1 MAHGKHR
8 SQQEEESGEGAPLWI
23 ISFADMISLLMAFFV
38 MLSTF
43 SSFGP
48 AAAEKLQR
56 AVKAVLNPGNLGGWY
71 PFRPRTAI
79 GPQSIAAGQIEKGS
93 DKPTLDETQGPG
105 LMAETKAGDFRTRK
119 VFTIESS
126 RIFWGAGTTLSQDGR
141 AFLNTLA
148 AYAAKLPDRIV
159 ICETGLDNNP
169 EPGLLRAVTVLTHL
183 AARGISKDR
192 CSVGARSMLPREDRG
207 GQRMLEV
214 VLLDESVYK

>member
-1 MAHGKHR
+1 MAQEK
-8 SQQEEESGEGAPLWI
+8 QKPKQEEDSVEGAPLWI

-38 MLSTF
+38 MLSTL

-48 AAAEKLQR
+48 AEAEKLQR
-56 AVKAVLNPGNLGGWY
+56 TVKAVLDPIGFGGWY

-79 GPQSIAAGQIEKGS
+79 GPQAVAAGQIEKGS
-93 DKPTLDETQGPG
+93 DRPTLDETQGPG
-105 LMAETKAGDFRTRK
+105 LLAETKAGDFRTRK

-126 RIFWGAGTTLSQDGR
+126 RVFWGAGTTLSQEGR

-148 AYAAKLPDRIV
+148 AYATKLPDRIV
-159 ICETGLDNNP
+159 VCETGPDNNP
-169 EPGLLRAVTVLTHL
+169 ESGLLRAVTVLTHL
-183 AARGISKDR
+183 GVRGVSKDR
-192 CSVGARSMLPREDRG
+192 CSIGARSMLPPEDRG